1 MTGRAKPRP
10 RASLKPPTKESLRRA
25 ALAYLE
31 RYASSRENLRQVLQR
46 RLLRAEYR
54 GLTHDCSE
62 ADIEE
67 ILTSLSALG
76 LLDDRNY
83 AENRVRALHR
93 RGWSRHRIQADLR
106 RKGLLEDD
114 VTAAFAALAEEEPN
128 LDLAAAMAFARRRR
142 LGPFRSAEA
151 RGQYREKDLARLA
164 RQGFDYET
172 ARSVI
177 DAETDDQR
185 LA

>member
-1 MTGRAKPRP
+1 MTGQNKQRRKAG
-10 RASLKPPTKESLRRA
+10 LKPPTKESLRRA

-54 GLTHDCSE
+54 GLTHDCGE
-62 ADIEE
+62 GDIEE
-67 ILTSLSALG
+67 ILVSLSALG
-76 LLDDRNY
+76 LLDDRHY
-83 AENRVRALHR
+83 AESRVRVLHR

-106 RKGLLEDD
+106 RKGLAEDD
-114 VTAAFAALAEEEPN
+114 VAAAFAALSEEEAD

-142 LGPFRSAEA
+142 LGPFRGADTRA
-151 RGQYREKDLARLA
+151 QYREKDLARLA

-185 LA
+185 FV